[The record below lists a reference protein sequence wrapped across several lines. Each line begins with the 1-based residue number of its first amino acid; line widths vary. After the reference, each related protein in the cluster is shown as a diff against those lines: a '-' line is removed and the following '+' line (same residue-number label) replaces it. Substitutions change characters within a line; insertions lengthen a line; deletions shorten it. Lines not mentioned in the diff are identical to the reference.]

1 MFNYL
6 IVGQGVAGSLLAW
19 HLHRAGKSL
28 LVVDDATTMSPSR
41 VTSGIINPVTG
52 RRLVKTWLADELLS
66 YAETTYRQ
74 LETTLNQKL
83 YEPLRIVR
91 LFDSV
96 KAQNDWSVR
105 AAVADYSPYLDNN
118 KVVTLQPEIINNP
131 FGGFEING
139 AARLNTAVFL
149 SAFRTFL
156 KSNQQLVEDKFNYAE
171 LEVTPE
177 YTSYKGAR
185 AQHLIFC
192 EGTQAL
198 QNPYFKNLPFQ
209 PAKGECL
216 LVEIKDFP
224 YPFMIKGD
232 VTILPFYEKDVYYVG
247 ATHDPHFDHA
257 LPSEKGK
264 AELLEG
270 LNNLLACPYK
280 VLDHWSALRPAVK
293 GRRPLIG
300 THPQHKNV
308 HLFNG
313 MGTKGISLAPYFA
326 NHFTQHLL
334 QQTPLMAEV
343 DIQRFQ

>member
-1 MFNYL
+1 M
-6 IVGQGVAGSLLAW
+6 LAW
-19 HLHRAGKSL
+19 HLHQAGKSL
-28 LVVDDATTMSPSR
+28 LVVDDDKTMSPSR

-52 RRLVKTWLADELLS
+52 RRLVKTWLADELLA
-66 YAETTYRQ
+66 YAATTYRE
-74 LETTLNQKL
+74 LETVLNQKL

-96 KAQNDWSVR
+96 KSQNDWSVR
-105 AAVADYSPYLDNN
+105 AAVPDYSPYLDNTTVVKLQEE
-118 KVVTLQPEIINNP
+118 KVRNP

-139 AARLNTAVFL
+139 AARLNTAAFL

-156 KSNQQLVEDKFNYAE
+156 KSHQQLVEDTFNYHE
-171 LEVTPE
+171 LEVTNE
-177 YTSYKGAR
+177 YVSYKGAK
-185 AQHLIFC
+185 AQHIVFC
-192 EGTQAL
+192 EGTLAL

-209 PAKGECL
+209 PAKGEAL

-232 VTILPFYEKDVYYVG
+232 VTILPFYEKDVYYAG

-270 LNNLLACPYK
+270 LNALLACPYK
-280 VLDHWSALRPAVK
+280 VLDHWSAVRPAVK

-308 HLFNG
+308 SVFNG

-326 NHFTQHLL
+326 QHFTQHLL
-334 QQTPLMAEV
+334 HQTPLMPEV
-343 DIQRFQ
+343 DVQRFLS

>member
-1 MFNYL
+1 M
-6 IVGQGVAGSLLAW
+6 LAW
-19 HLHRAGKSL
+19 HLHQAGKSL
-28 LVVDDATTMSPSR
+28 LVIDDATTISPSR
-41 VTSGIINPVTG
+41 ITSGIINPVTG
-52 RRLVKTWLADELLS
+52 RRLVKTWLADELLP
-66 YAETTYRQ
+66 YAEKTYRE
-74 LETTLNQKL
+74 LETTLNKKF

-105 AAVADYSPYLDNN
+105 AAVADYSPYLTNTSVIYLAEE
-118 KVVTLQPEIINNP
+118 KVNNP

-171 LEVTPE
+171 LEVTDE
-177 YTSYKGAR
+177 YVSYKGAQ

-192 EGTQAL
+192 EGTLAL

-224 YPFMIKGD
+224 YHFMIKGN

-247 ATHDPHFDHA
+247 ATHHPHFNHA
-257 LPSEKGK
+257 LPSENGK
-264 AELLEG
+264 EELLQG
-270 LNNLLACPYK
+270 LKHLLACPYK
-280 VLDHWSALRPAVK
+280 ILDHWAALRPAVN

-300 THPQHKNV
+300 THEQHKNV
-308 HLFNG
+308 SIFNG

-326 NHFTQHLL
+326 HHFTQHLL
-334 QQTPLMAEV
+334 HASPLLPEV
-343 DIQRFQ
+343 DIKRFL